1 MPQTKYNHCA
11 GYLSFRRPGI
21 SWSPGHVRRSKENKY
36 RMNRIARFPVMTM
49 ATLSLLVSVTGCQKL
64 KARDQLNKGVQ
75 AYKGAKY
82 EEAIGHFE
90 QAVNDDPTL
99 PMARSYLA
107 TAYAMQVVPDLT
119 TPDNIKTANLAI
131 QNFQKV
137 LDQRPDNVNAMKGI
151 ASIYFNIDDFDKAKE
166 WQLKVLAADPQDAEA
181 AYTIGSIDWRLAYRN
196 AVQALKD
203 VGMTDDGEGNSKMPK
218 KTCQELIQKNTP
230 LVSEGIEYLQKAVE
244 IRPNYDDAMAYL
256 QLTYRR
262 QADIDCGNDQS
273 RKADMAKVDEWREKA
288 MNTRK
293 ANEEQ
298 KNKQATNG
306 VTMQ

>member
-1 MPQTKYNHCA
+1 
-11 GYLSFRRPGI
+11 
-21 SWSPGHVRRSKENKY
+21 
-36 RMNRIARFPVMTM
+36 MTM

-75 AYKGAKY
+75 AYKSARY

-90 QAVNDDPTL
+90 QAVNDDPSL

-107 TAYAMQVVPDLT
+107 TAYAQQVVPDLT

-131 QNFQKV
+131 ENFQKV
-137 LDQRPDNVNAMKGI
+137 LAEKPGDINSMKGI
-151 ASIYFNIDDFDKAKE
+151 ASIYFNIDEYEKAKE
-166 WQLKVLAADPQDAEA
+166 WQMKVLDADPKDAEA

-196 AVQALKD
+196 AVQALKN
-203 VGMTDDGEGNSKMPK
+203 VGMTDDGEGNVKMPK
-218 KTCQELIQKNTP
+218 KACQDLAQQNTQ
-230 LVSEGIEYLQKAVE
+230 LVNEAADYLQKAVD

-262 QADIDCGNDQS
+262 KADLECGNDDA
-273 RKADMAKVDEWREKA
+273 RKADMALVDQWREKA

-298 KNKQATNG
+298 KNKQATSG

>member
-1 MPQTKYNHCA
+1 
-11 GYLSFRRPGI
+11 
-21 SWSPGHVRRSKENKY
+21 
-36 RMNRIARFPVMTM
+36 MTM

-75 AYKGAKY
+75 AYKGARY
-82 EEAIGHFE
+82 EEAIGHFQ
-90 QAVNDDPTL
+90 QAVDDDPTL
-99 PMARSYLA
+99 PMARAYLA

-137 LDQRPDNVNAMKGI
+137 LDERPDNVNAMKGI
-151 ASIYFNIDDFDKAKE
+151 ASIYFNIDDFDKAKQ

-196 AVQALKD
+196 AVKDLKD
-203 VGMTDDGEGNSKMPK
+203 AGLTDDGQGNPKMPK
-218 KTCQELIQKNTP
+218 KTCEGLVQENTP
-230 LVSEGIEYLQKAVE
+230 LVNEGLEYLQKAVD
-244 IRPNYDDAMAYL
+244 IRPNYDDAMSYL

-262 QADIDCGNDQS
+262 KADLDCGNDDA
-273 RKADMAKVDEWREKA
+273 RKADMALVDQWREKA

-293 ANEEQ
+293 TVEEQ
-298 KNKQATNG
+298 KNKQAGGG

>member
-1 MPQTKYNHCA
+1 
-11 GYLSFRRPGI
+11 
-21 SWSPGHVRRSKENKY
+21 
-36 RMNRIARFPVMTM
+36 MNRIARYPVMTI
-49 ATLSLLVSVTGCQKL
+49 ATLSLLFSVTGCLKL

-75 AYKGAKY
+75 AYKGARY

-90 QAVNDDPTL
+90 EAVNDDPTL

-119 TPDNIKTANLAI
+119 TADNLKTANLAI

-137 LDQRPDNVNAMKGI
+137 LDERPDNVNAMKGI
-151 ASIYFNIDDFDKAKE
+151 ASIYFNIDNYDKAKE

-196 AVQALKD
+196 AVKDLKD
-203 VGMTDDGEGNSKMPK
+203 AGMTDDGEGNVKMPK
-218 KTCQELIQKNTP
+218 KTCQQLVQENTS
-230 LVSEGIEYLQKAVE
+230 LVNEGLDYLQKAVQ

-262 QADIDCGNDQS
+262 KADLECGNDDA
-273 RKADMAKVDEWREKA
+273 RKADMAQVDKWREEA

-293 ANEEQ
+293 ENEEQ
-298 KNKQATNG
+298 HNKQAAGG

>member
-1 MPQTKYNHCA
+1 
-11 GYLSFRRPGI
+11 
-21 SWSPGHVRRSKENKY
+21 
-36 RMNRIARFPVMTM
+36 MTM
-49 ATLSLLVSVTGCQKL
+49 ATLSLLVSATGCQKL

-75 AYKGAKY
+75 AYKSARY

-90 QAVNDDPTL
+90 QAVNDDPSL

-107 TAYAMQVVPDLT
+107 TAYAQQVVPDLT

-137 LDQRPDNVNAMKGI
+137 LAEKPGDVNSMKGI
-151 ASIYFNIDDFDKAKE
+151 ASIYFNIDDYQKAKE
-166 WQLKVLAADPQDAEA
+166 WQMKVLDADPKDAEA

-196 AVQALKD
+196 AVQALKN
-203 VGMTDDGEGNSKMPK
+203 VGMTDDGEGNVKMPK
-218 KTCQELIQKNTP
+218 KACQDLAQQNTELVNEAIN
-230 LVSEGIEYLQKAVE
+230 YLQKAID

-262 QADIDCGNDQS
+262 KADLECGNDDA
-273 RKADMAKVDEWREKA
+273 RKADLALVDQWRERA

-298 KNKQATNG
+298 KNKQATSG

>member
-1 MPQTKYNHCA
+1 MFGA
-11 GYLSFRRPGI
+11 RRRKI
-21 SWSPGHVRRSKENKY
+21 KE
-36 RMNRIARFPVMTM
+36 MNRIARYPVMAM
-49 ATLSLLVSVTGCQKL
+49 ATAALLVSVTGCQKL

-82 EEAIGHFE
+82 EEAIGHFQ
-90 QAVNDDPTL
+90 QAVDDDPTL

-107 TAYAMQVVPDLT
+107 TAYAQQVVPDLT
-119 TPDNIKTANLAI
+119 TKENIKTANLAI
-131 QNFQKV
+131 DNFKKV
-137 LDQRPDNVNAMKGI
+137 LDEKPNDVNSMRGI

-166 WQLKVLAADPQDAEA
+166 WQLKVLQADPQNAEA

-196 AVQALKD
+196 AVKALRD
-203 VGMTDDGEGNSKMPK
+203 AGLTDDGEGNLKMPK
-218 KTCQELIQKNTP
+218 KTCQALMQQNTP
-230 LVSEGIEYLQKAVE
+230 LVNEGIEYLQKAVD

-256 QLTYRR
+256 QLSYRR
-262 QADIDCGNDQS
+262 KADLECGNDDA
-273 RKADMAKVDEWREKA
+273 RKADMALVDQWREKA

-298 KNKQATNG
+298 KNKQASGG

>member
-1 MPQTKYNHCA
+1 
-11 GYLSFRRPGI
+11 
-21 SWSPGHVRRSKENKY
+21 
-36 RMNRIARFPVMTM
+36 MNRIARFPVMTM

-75 AYKGAKY
+75 AYKGARY

-99 PMARSYLA
+99 PMARAYLA
-107 TAYAMQVVPDLT
+107 TAYAVQVVPDLT
-119 TPDNIKTANLAI
+119 TPDNLKTANLAI

-137 LDQRPDNVNAMKGI
+137 LDERPDNVNAMKGI
-151 ASIYFNIDDFDKAKE
+151 ASIYFNIDKYDDAKQ
-166 WQLKVLAADPQDAEA
+166 WQMKVLQADPQDAEA

-196 AVQALKD
+196 AVQALKN
-203 VGMTDDGEGNSKMPK
+203 VGMTDDGEGNVKMPK
-218 KTCQELIQKNTP
+218 KACQDLVQQNTP
-230 LVSEGIEYLQKAVE
+230 LVNEGIEYLQKAVE

-262 QADIDCGNDQS
+262 KADLECGNDEA
-273 RKADMAKVDEWREKA
+273 RKADMALVDQWREKA

-293 ANEEQ
+293 ENEEK
-298 KNKQATNG
+298 KNAAAAGG

>member
-1 MPQTKYNHCA
+1 
-11 GYLSFRRPGI
+11 
-21 SWSPGHVRRSKENKY
+21 
-36 RMNRIARFPVMTM
+36 MTM

-75 AYKGAKY
+75 AYKSARY
-82 EEAIGHFE
+82 EEAIGHF
-90 QAVNDDPTL
+90 QRAVNDDPSL

-107 TAYAMQVVPDLT
+107 TAYAQQVVPDLT

-131 QNFQKV
+131 ENFQKV
-137 LDQRPDNVNAMKGI
+137 LAEKPGDINSMKGI
-151 ASIYFNIDDFDKAKE
+151 ASIYFNIDDYQKAKE
-166 WQLKVLAADPQDAEA
+166 WQMKVLDADPKDAEA

-196 AVQALKD
+196 AVQALKN
-203 VGMTDDGEGNSKMPK
+203 VGMTDDGEGNVKMPK
-218 KTCQELIQKNTP
+218 KACQDLAQQNTQ
-230 LVSEGIEYLQKAVE
+230 LVNEAIDYLQKAID

-262 QADIDCGNDQS
+262 KADLECGNDDA
-273 RKADMAKVDEWREKA
+273 RKADMALVDQWREKD
-288 MNTRK
+288 MSTRK

-298 KNKQATNG
+298 KNKQATTG